1 MFTATLFLTAN
12 DKELLKNLLF
22 RNSLNKSLVGP
33 YKLWLIVPIKIM
45 LTISVFMNS
54 DYFLSVC
61 KVSIKSCFITFAI
74 CWLAVH
80 NITNDSCL
88 LSKGNL
94 KANSLASLNVP
105 TLQSHKT
112 VPITNS
118 GTYTD
123 FKIYCYMKKQ
133 GSEKCKI
140 YHFPVKMAYI
150 QMFACTP
157 LKVNTRHW

>member
-1 MFTATLFLTAN
+1 MFTRMFTATLFLIAN

-74 CWLAVH
+74 C
-80 NITNDSCL
+80 
-88 LSKGNL
+88 
-94 KANSLASLNVP
+94 
-105 TLQSHKT
+105 
-112 VPITNS
+112 
-118 GTYTD
+118 
-123 FKIYCYMKKQ
+123 
-133 GSEKCKI
+133 
-140 YHFPVKMAYI
+140 
-150 QMFACTP
+150 
-157 LKVNTRHW
+157 